1 MNNLVTIKNNQVVV
15 SSRQVAEHFGKR
27 HTHTL
32 DSIKSLISSAE
43 NSAHWYRYLQ
53 RVTGKGQLYFVNLFR
68 KDFSL

>member
-27 HTHTL
+27 HIHIL

-43 NSAHWYRYLQ
+43 NSAQWYKYFQ